1 MQRVQQA
8 QVRLCRSDPVVVEAE
23 GKEVSMI
30 DAAVLIPVY
39 RSQDGELHIVMIL
52 RNPGGVH
59 GGQIAFPG
67 GKHDP
72 EDETM
77 LDTALREVREELG
90 LIVERNDVLAELPM
104 EQTRTTGYRVFPFLA
119 RIAVPDRWQIAE
131 REIAEIVD
139 VKLTDLTRRDAHDKM
154 IGRFPTWEKAQQV
167 SFYRI
172 GEHRLWGL
180 SYRILQPVLA
190 RLVAGEWHV

>member
-1 MQRVQQA
+1 
-8 QVRLCRSDPVVVEAE
+8 
-23 GKEVSMI
+23 MI

-39 RSQDGELHIVMIL
+39 RSQDGELHIIMIL

>member
-1 MQRVQQA
+1 
-8 QVRLCRSDPVVVEAE
+8 
-23 GKEVSMI
+23 MI

-77 LDTALREVREELG
+77 LDTAMREVREELG

-119 RIAVPDRWQIAE
+119 RIAVPDRWRIAE
-131 REIAEIVD
+131 REIAAIVD

-172 GEHRLWGL
+172 GDHRLWGL

-190 RLVAGEWHV
+190 RLVAGEWDV

>member
-1 MQRVQQA
+1 
-8 QVRLCRSDPVVVEAE
+8 
-23 GKEVSMI
+23 MI

-77 LDTALREVREELG
+77 LDTALREVR
-90 LIVERNDVLAELPM
+90 
-104 EQTRTTGYRVFPFLA
+104 GYRVFPFLA
-119 RIAVPDRWQIAE
+119 RIALPDRWQIAE

-190 RLVAGEWHV
+190 RLVAGEWDV

>member
-1 MQRVQQA
+1 
-8 QVRLCRSDPVVVEAE
+8 
-23 GKEVSMI
+23 MI

-39 RSQDGELHIVMIL
+39 RSKDGELHIVMIL

-72 EDETM
+72 DDETM

-90 LIVERNDVLAELPM
+90 LVVDQSDVLAELPM
-104 EQTRTTGYRVFPFLA
+104 QQTRTTGYRVFPYLA
-119 RIAVPDRWQIAE
+119 RITVPDKWQIAE
-131 REIAEIVD
+131 REIAQILD
-139 VKLTDLTRRDAHDKM
+139 VRLADLTRPDAQDK
-154 IGRFPTWEKAQQV
+154 IIERFPTWQRAEQV
-167 SFYRI
+167 SFYRV

-180 SYRILQPVLA
+180 SYRILQPVIS
-190 RLVAGEWHV
+190 RLVAGEWEV

>member
-1 MQRVQQA
+1 
-8 QVRLCRSDPVVVEAE
+8 
-23 GKEVSMI
+23 MI

-39 RSQDGELHIVMIL
+39 RSPDGELRIVMIL

>member
-1 MQRVQQA
+1 
-8 QVRLCRSDPVVVEAE
+8 
-23 GKEVSMI
+23 MI

-131 REIAEIVD
+131 REIAEIFD

-190 RLVAGEWHV
+190 RLVAGEWDV

>member
-1 MQRVQQA
+1 
-8 QVRLCRSDPVVVEAE
+8 
-23 GKEVSMI
+23 MI

-77 LDTALREVREELG
+77 LDTALREMREELG

-119 RIAVPDRWQIAE
+119 RIALPDRWQIAE

-139 VKLTDLTRRDAHDKM
+139 IKLTDLTRRDAHDKM

-190 RLVAGEWHV
+190 RLVAGEWDV

>member
-1 MQRVQQA
+1 
-8 QVRLCRSDPVVVEAE
+8 
-23 GKEVSMI
+23 MI

-190 RLVAGEWHV
+190 RLAAGEWDV

>member
-1 MQRVQQA
+1 
-8 QVRLCRSDPVVVEAE
+8 
-23 GKEVSMI
+23 MI

-131 REIAEIVD
+131 REIAAIVD
-139 VKLTDLTRRDAHDKM
+139 VKLTDLTRRDGHDKM

-190 RLVAGEWHV
+190 RLVAGEWDV

>member
-1 MQRVQQA
+1 
-8 QVRLCRSDPVVVEAE
+8 
-23 GKEVSMI
+23 MI

-90 LIVERNDVLAELPM
+90 LIVERNDVLAALPM

>member
-1 MQRVQQA
+1 
-8 QVRLCRSDPVVVEAE
+8 
-23 GKEVSMI
+23 MI

-90 LIVERNDVLAELPM
+90 LIVARNDVLAELPM

-139 VKLTDLTRRDAHDKM
+139 VKLTRPYPARCPRQNDRAFPDLGESPAGFVLPNWRTSPLGLVLSDLAAGAGAASG
-154 IGRFPTWEKAQQV
+154 GRV
-167 SFYRI
+167 
-172 GEHRLWGL
+172 GRL
-180 SYRILQPVLA
+180 SS
-190 RLVAGEWHV
+190 

>member
-1 MQRVQQA
+1 
-8 QVRLCRSDPVVVEAE
+8 
-23 GKEVSMI
+23 
-30 DAAVLIPVY
+30 
-39 RSQDGELHIVMIL
+39 
-52 RNPGGVH
+52 
-59 GGQIAFPG
+59 
-67 GKHDP
+67 
-72 EDETM
+72 
-77 LDTALREVREELG
+77 

-167 SFYRI
+167 SFDRI

-190 RLVAGEWHV
+190 RLVAGEWDV

>member
-1 MQRVQQA
+1 
-8 QVRLCRSDPVVVEAE
+8 
-23 GKEVSMI
+23 MI

-67 GKHDP
+67 GKHDA

-119 RIAVPDRWQIAE
+119 RITVPDRWQIAE
-131 REIAEIVD
+131 REIAAIVD

-172 GEHRLWGL
+172 GDHRLWGL

-190 RLVAGEWHV
+190 RLVAGEWDV